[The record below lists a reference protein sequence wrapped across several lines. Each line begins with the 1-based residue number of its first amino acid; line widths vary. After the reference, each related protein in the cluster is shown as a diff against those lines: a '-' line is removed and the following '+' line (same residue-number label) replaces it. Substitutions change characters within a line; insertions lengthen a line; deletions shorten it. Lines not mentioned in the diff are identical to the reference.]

1 MLYDN
6 SIKDSVLDTLNN
18 RVSSIADCIVSLFD
32 NGYNPNKNKYVILT
46 WSSIL
51 IDAYDNIDLFT
62 EAKLIAYE
70 RCAAIKASS
79 TIGR

>member
-62 EAKLIAYE
+62 EEQHKKLDRLYNKIM
-70 RCAAIKASS
+70 
-79 TIGR
+79 TM